1 MAEGIQMSNISSAQT
16 KLNSFLE
23 TNVGLSLFDL
33 PDIISF
39 SDWIDED
46 MTEKQIDRIIPDLAW
61 ELLEDSGMD
70 RDTVTKI
77 CYPDSDDE

>member
-1 MAEGIQMSNISSAQT
+1 MSKIAIAQT

-33 PDIISF
+33 PDHILF
-39 SDWIDED
+39 SDWVDED

-61 ELLEDSGMD
+61 ELLDDSGMD

-77 CYPDSDDE
+77 CYPSEFEDDE

>member
-1 MAEGIQMSNISSAQT
+1 MSNISSAQT

-23 TNVGLSLFDL
+23 TNVGISLFDL

-39 SDWIDED
+39 SDWIDAD

-70 RDTVTKI
+70 RDTVTEI

>member
-1 MAEGIQMSNISSAQT
+1 MSKIAMAQI

-23 TNVGLSLFDL
+23 TNAGLSLFDL

-39 SDWIDED
+39 SDWIEDD